1 MPVDALHIAHRCSP
15 LAHRSGHRCSSLAH
29 RVRALGAVGNA
40 VREKVGILNLEAV
53 G

>member
-1 MPVDALHIAHRCSP
+1 MPVDALHIA
-15 LAHRSGHRCSSLAH
+15 HRCSSLAH